1 MLSFISKGTLEDSFK
16 KTNKVLGKN
25 WTYLKIFNSILE
37 KYENFEEIK
46 INKLKIEEISD
57 TFYAIMKTLKSFQEN
72 KFQLYPE
79 IFFSLNEFK
88 NIKIVKLISDNKL
101 NDIGEYNTKR
111 VKKSFLIIIY
121 YREYLRFLRFFYS
134 NV

>member
-1 MLSFISKGTLEDSFK
+1 L
-16 KTNKVLGKN
+16 
-25 WTYLKIFNSILE
+25 NSILE

-57 TFYAIMKTLKSFQEN
+57 IFYAIMKTLKSFQEN